1 MVPALNQ
8 LNIVTKDFDKT
19 IDFYRRL
26 GVDIAEVPPSPDGI
40 RHAKAA
46 MADGFLL
53 EFAQSPDS
61 S

>member
-26 GVDIAEVPPSPDGI
+26 GVDIAEVPPARCNSTRQGSDGGRFPARI
-40 RHAKAA
+40 RSVAR
-46 MADGFLL
+46 
-53 EFAQSPDS
+53 Q
-61 S
+61 